1 MYENKRVKFLYKC
14 LTWLVLLLQVNFSSG
29 CQLSESKSNVNCSHV
44 RKSWWLRLWNLII
57 CWTLTNI
64 KCGVFADPSD
74 P

>member
-14 LTWLVLLLQVNFSSG
+14 LTWLVLLLLQMNFSSG

-44 RKSWWLRLWNLII
+44 SWWLRLWNLIV
-57 CWTLTNI
+57 CWALTDI
-64 KCGVFADPSD
+64 KCGLFADPSY